1 MSRKSRRSTLNI
13 LLISILV
20 ISMFTLPMF
29 LLIPKASAAP
39 VTVLTSKWGPIS
51 GLGTSYE
58 GGMVIGDI
66 NGDGHEEVVFAGY
79 SLSTPSARHITV
91 LNGATGATLY
101 EWYSTRIGGYCQPQL
116 YDVDGDGVLDML
128 VPFFSPPGLA
138 FVKYFS
144 SNNSLGAVWS
154 VNTEGTGQVG
164 SVMAKPVAGDIDG
177 DGKLDIF
184 IASQDVSPG
193 NYTDD
198 SGFHSPNGYRG
209 TVCRINATNGAII
222 AQTFSWRPCS
232 GGLSLADTDN
242 DGVFEL
248 YQGDRGEY
256 YGDGNYGA
264 GERSWW
270 AENLT
275 IRWQRFDA
283 LTSSQA
289 PALVDV
295 NGDGILDVVTGMYSE
310 MSILNSTNGQWINHL
325 GNNMMLPNGTVVSG
339 QRMSVHYGTTVYD
352 IDADGHLE
360 LLTNDGDHDDDNFA
374 DIFDLVTGQLKA
386 ELYLGNYNSTQ
397 PYDEK
402 WAPLVADIYPN
413 GNNPD
418 GSPRMEIITGANT
431 TSASGGQPASLLIFD
446 NNYNLLQNITG
457 QSTQVGYPIVQ
468 DIDNDG
474 LLELVTDSSG
484 GTVRAFDTTAPA
496 PGYNQVDCQ
505 VHSALDLRLPI
516 MVKKELVQQF
526 INLHL
531 GLQTT
536 GLLLL

>member
-1 MSRKSRRSTLNI
+1 MSHKSKRTMLN
-13 LLISILV
+13 LVLISILV
-20 ISMFTLPMF
+20 ISMFTLPLF
-29 LLIPKASAAP
+29 LMIPQASAAP
-39 VTVLTSKWGPIS
+39 VTVLTSKWGPVS

-66 NGDGHEEVVFAGY
+66 NGDGHQEVVFAGY
-79 SLSTPSARHITV
+79 SLSTPSNRRISV
-91 LNGATGATLY
+91 LDGDTGALLY
-101 EWYSTRIGGYCQPQL
+101 TWYSTRIGGYCQPQL
-116 YDVDGDGVLDML
+116 YDVDGDGVLDIL
-128 VPFFSPPGLA
+128 VPLFNLPGLA
-138 FVKYFS
+138 FVRYFS
-144 SNNSLGAVWS
+144 SNDSLGAVWS
-154 VNTEGTGQVG
+154 VNTEGASGSG

-184 IASQDVSPG
+184 VASQDVSPG
-193 NYTDD
+193 GYND
-198 SGFHSPNGYRG
+198 SQGRPIYPNGYDG

-222 AQTFSWRPCS
+222 AQTFTWRPCS

-325 GNNMMLPNGTVVSG
+325 TSTGTEIPAPPNG
-339 QRMSVHYGTTVYD
+339 RMSVHYGVTVYD

-360 LLTNDGDHDDDNFA
+360 LLTNDGDHDDNNA
-374 DIFDLVTGQLKA
+374 TDIYDLVTGQLKA
-386 ELYLGNYNSTQ
+386 ELPLGNYNSTQ

-413 GNNPD
+413 GNNLD

-431 TSASGGQPASLLIFD
+431 TSASGGQA
-446 NNYNLLQNITG
+446 G
-457 QSTQVGYPIVQ
+457 
-468 DIDNDG
+468 
-474 LLELVTDSSG
+474 
-484 GTVRAFDTTAPA
+484 
-496 PGYNQVDCQ
+496 
-505 VHSALDLRLPI
+505 
-516 MVKKELVQQF
+516 
-526 INLHL
+526 
-531 GLQTT
+531 
-536 GLLLL
+536 